1 MRERERASE
10 RRVAP
15 SKNGCNGSDSTDCRE
30 IDRER
35 ERERERVSEEE
46 AEEEEWLAGCQLWN
60 ELSLSAARM
69 LTLCTN
75 LKYLLLLLLASKK
88 SRSA

>member
-1 MRERERASE
+1 M
-10 RRVAP
+10 
-15 SKNGCNGSDSTDCRE
+15 
-30 IDRER
+30 
-35 ERERERVSEEE
+35 SEEE
-46 AEEEEWLAGCQLWN
+46 AEEEEEWLAGCQLWN